1 MVTINKN
8 IFEFF
13 LSTALG
19 CTKFLRFHLL
29 INNTFSKTESVLLKE
44 IKKKLWSLSNRVFNV
59 WQKKHSEVWLL
70 LKDFKLSKGYSSWA
84 STLVKTISIEENLCQ
99 GISKTGVYRGY
110 LKCSIRD
117 TNDQLEKII

>member
-1 MVTINKN
+1 MFDK
-8 IFEFF
+8 
-13 LSTALG
+13 
-19 CTKFLRFHLL
+19 
-29 INNTFSKTESVLLKE
+29 
-44 IKKKLWSLSNRVFNV
+44 
-59 WQKKHSEVWLL
+59 KKHSEVWLL

-117 TNDQLEKII
+117 TNDQLEKIF